1 MLKHLKLSPLL
12 CDYQIPVW
20 IKRKNMLYVDAKS
33 FDYPIYI
40 YIYIYIHVDVFMWY
54 YVVSQLYM

>member
-40 YIYIYIHVDVFMWY
+40 YIHVDVFMWY